1 MAKAT
6 SGNSQVQFGLPER
19 GKRAGS
25 RASAGRQCHHEG
37 CSTVLTT
44 YNAGTTCWLHTDSKY
59 KHPLARS

>member
-6 SGNSQVQFGLPER
+6 SGSNQAQFGLPDR

-25 RASAGRQCHHEG
+25 RASAGRLCHHQG

-44 YNAGTTCWLHTDSKY
+44 YNSGTTCWLHTDSTY